1 MGEPTHDSPEN
12 AMSRDEIDLSLLPE
26 EGRKSLR
33 NYYELLLERY
43 RDRSEDSDE
52 FDPTEYR
59 GSIDVDRE
67 AEKKLESL
75 RDEWSRDVR

>member
-1 MGEPTHDSPEN
+1 
-12 AMSRDEIDLSLLPE
+12 MSSQEIDLSLLPE
-26 EGRKSLR
+26 EGRENLR

-43 RDRSEDSDE
+43 RDRSDDSGE
-52 FDPTEYR
+52 FDPTDYR

-67 AEKKLESL
+67 TKKKLESL

>member
-1 MGEPTHDSPEN
+1 
-12 AMSRDEIDLSLLPE
+12 MSSQDIDLSLLPE
-26 EGRKSLR
+26 EGRENLR
-33 NYYELLLERY
+33 NYYQLLLERY
-43 RDRSEDSDE
+43 RGRSDDSDE

-67 AEKKLESL
+67 TKEKLESL

>member
-1 MGEPTHDSPEN
+1 
-12 AMSRDEIDLSLLPE
+12 MSSQDIDLSLLPE
-26 EGRKSLR
+26 EGRESLR

-43 RDRSEDSDE
+43 RERSGDSGE

-59 GSIDVDRE
+59 GSIGVEGDT
-67 AEKKLESL
+67 KQKLKSL